1 MPAQTQ
7 QDSMPSVVGTKV
19 FFWRQSLLVTALR
32 NAAVPIVINI
42 ETLLFLAISLRPANV
57 LEEGNVANEHDF
69 TETMVH
75 SPIMQVCGSFI
86 IWRLILIMEKSTL
99 WQTL

>member
-1 MPAQTQ
+1 MIYLYKR
-7 QDSMPSVVGTKV
+7 SKIRCSVLWARK
-19 FFWRQSLLVTALR
+19 LR
-32 NAAVPIVINI
+32 NAAVPIVMKI

-69 TETMVH
+69 TETMAH

-86 IWRLILIMEKSTL
+86 IWRLILIMEKSTF